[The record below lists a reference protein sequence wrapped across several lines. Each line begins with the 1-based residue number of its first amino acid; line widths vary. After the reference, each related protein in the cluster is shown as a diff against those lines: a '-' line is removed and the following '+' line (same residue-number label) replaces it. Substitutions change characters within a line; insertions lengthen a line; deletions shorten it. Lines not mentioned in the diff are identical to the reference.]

1 MEQNINMVINCGWA
15 DEVKRFYCLTHL
27 TYLSH
32 VKSCM
37 RNLCRPA
44 NRNLSS
50 VLLKVQNLL
59 LVTWDFNGIFSKK
72 TGDSGEP
79 KRLLFIK
86 RLAWL
91 LDTSDAIWHIFK
103 KAYAC
108 CADLLKQRLQQKIR
122 KLDSRSTSYYLHSV
136 NDHAVAVCLFVLSF
150 VMGWGIPYMY
160 RYVFSR
166 QKSPNCKTLEKR
178 RENCEIFYGNRET
191 WRFDPKP
198 WTATYDI
205 KSLNSTSKMEKDVKD
220 IYSGAITVSIRFESA
235 GVDRK

>member
-86 RLAWL
+86 ILASLGFSTPAPPYGIYLKKLMRVVLWL
-91 LDTSDAIWHIFK
+91 IETKTTAKDK
-103 KAYAC
+103 KTW
-108 CADLLKQRLQQKIR
+108 LSKHFIL
-122 KLDSRSTSYYLHSV
+122 ST
-136 NDHAVAVCLFVLSF
+136 
-150 VMGWGIPYMY
+150 
-160 RYVFSR
+160 
-166 QKSPNCKTLEKR
+166 
-178 RENCEIFYGNRET
+178 
-191 WRFDPKP
+191 
-198 WTATYDI
+198 
-205 KSLNSTSKMEKDVKD
+205 
-220 IYSGAITVSIRFESA
+220 
-235 GVDRK
+235 

>member
-27 TYLSH
+27 TYLSR

-37 RNLCRPA
+37 RNLYRPA

-86 RLAWL
+86 RHTWL
-91 LDTSDAIWHIFK
+91 LDTSAAMWHIFK

-136 NDHAVAVCLFVLSF
+136 MIMMLLFVCLFVLSF
-150 VMGWGIPYMY
+150 VMGLGTVNYSNMGHFDI
-160 RYVFSR
+160 
-166 QKSPNCKTLEKR
+166 
-178 RENCEIFYGNRET
+178 T
-191 WRFDPKP
+191 W
-198 WTATYDI
+198 DI
-205 KSLNSTSKMEKDVKD
+205 
-220 IYSGAITVSIRFESA
+220 
-235 GVDRK
+235 